1 MKMTLIFIQ
10 IFVAIM
16 LIILILSQA
25 KGAGLGSAWGGGSE
39 FYTSRRGMEK
49 ILFIITIV
57 LATLF
62 LLLSII
68 SLLLK

>member
-1 MKMTLIFIQ
+1 MKMALIFIQ

-16 LIILILSQA
+16 LITLILSQA

-49 ILFIITIV
+49 ILFITTIV
-57 LATLF
+57 LAALF

>member
-1 MKMTLIFIQ
+1 MRIALIFIQ
-10 IFVAIM
+10 IFVAIL
-16 LIILILSQA
+16 LITLILSQA

-49 ILFIITIV
+49 ILFITTIV
-57 LATLF
+57 LAALF

>member
-1 MKMTLIFIQ
+1 MKIALIFIQ

-16 LIILILSQA
+16 LITLILSQA

-49 ILFIITIV
+49 ILFITTIV